1 MIASMIK
8 YGMRNVAAKKNKNNV
23 KSPGNLQDSVI
34 RTTVSELLG
43 LVFRY
48 NCYAIYKSKIVFFA
62 ATVISPQSKKTRK
75 LQSV

>member
-23 KSPGNLQDSVI
+23 KTPGNLQDIVI
-34 RTTVSELLG
+34 RTIFSELLG

-48 NCYAIYKSKIVFFA
+48 NCNAVYKSKIVFL
-62 ATVISPQSKKTRK
+62 P
-75 LQSV
+75 LL